1 MKKQRK
7 VVSGRNYQT
16 AGQPYESMPHSD
28 RPASDRP
35 VTTDVKKESTDR
47 KHKRATVVP
56 ERKKQRKVVSG
67 RNYQTAGQPYES
79 MPHSDRPA
87 SDRPVTKKH

>member
-1 MKKQRK
+1 M
-7 VVSGRNYQT
+7 
-16 AGQPYESMPHSD
+16 
-28 RPASDRP
+28 
-35 VTTDVKKESTDR
+35 
-47 KHKRATVVP
+47 
-56 ERKKQRKVVSG
+56 KKQRKVVSG